1 MIRLNAL
8 SGCLALALSA
18 FAATAHADGNT
29 IKIGMI
35 AALTGEN
42 APSGEQMKAGIET
55 YLREHKGMLGGK
67 KAEVIYRDDSARA
80 EEAKRIATELV
91 TRDKVDILTGFQF
104 TPNAMASAAVADQ
117 AKKPMVV
124 INAAA
129 SAVTTR
135 SPYVTRV
142 SYTIAQSVKPLADW
156 AYKTGSRRVFS
167 IVSDYAP
174 GVDAETW
181 FTKVFTAQGGQ
192 VIGAVRVPMNT
203 QDYSAYLQRIK
214 DEKPDAIHLFLPNGQ
229 PMITFMKAFRQKEL
243 DKSGI
248 RVLAG
253 EGWGD
258 EEVLKPAG
266 DAAVGIYTAGFYSYT
281 QPNAENQKFLQSFAK
296 TVNDRV
302 KPSFMGAAAYDAMA
316 LIDAALTKTNGNPS
330 GEAFMS
336 AVKGYSN
343 SSSPRGVVR
352 IDPETRDIVQNIY
365 IRRIEKKGS
374 EYVTTEV
381 ARYENV
387 KDPAKEK

>member
-1 MIRLNAL
+1 MKLMKTVM
-8 SGCLALALSA
+8 ALALSA
-18 FAATAHADGNT
+18 ATASGMAQEQVV
-29 IKIGMI
+29 KIGMI
-35 AALTGEN
+35 AALSGEN

-55 YLREHKGMLGGK
+55 YLREHNGMLGGK
-67 KAEVIYRDDSARA
+67 KAEVIYRDDYSRA
-80 EEAKRIATELV
+80 DDAKRIATELV

-104 TPNAMASAAVADQ
+104 TPNAMAVASIAD
-117 AKKPMVV
+117 KSKTPMVV
-124 INAAA
+124 MNAAA
-129 SAVTTR
+129 SVLTTR

-142 SYTIAQSVKPLADW
+142 SYTIAQSVKPLAEW
-156 AYKTGSRRVFS
+156 AHKTGSRRVFS

-174 GVDAETW
+174 GLDAEAW

-192 VIGAVRVPMNT
+192 VIGSVRVPMST

-229 PMITFMKAFRQKEL
+229 PMITFMKAFRQKGL

-258 EEVLKPAG
+258 EEILKPAG

-281 QPNAENQKFLQSFAK
+281 QPNPENQKFLQAFAK

-316 LIDAALTKTNGNPS
+316 LIDNTLAKLKGSTDGT
-330 GEAFMS
+330 AFMN

-343 SSSPRGVVR
+343 TSPRGVVK
-352 IDPETRDIVQNIY
+352 IDAETRDIVQNIY
-365 IRRIEKKGS
+365 IRRIDKKNG
-374 EYVTTEV
+374 EYVTTEI

-387 KDPAKEK
+387 RDPAK